1 MGGKRSRRATI
12 LGPGGPQV
20 TETATEGL
28 RDHIDALEGGYE
40 YFLSYAAKGYK
51 GEPGGADGELRRY
64 LDGMDRA
71 LDGLGAFLASI
82 VRGRGLEPVQAFDGF
97 IEVLAGDAERARK
110 VLGLV
115 RAQPG
120 ISSQVIDNLNGSI
133 HLRALLTD
141 LFLIDEI
148 LRPRASEAIPATALA
163 NEKPPPNVA
172 ST

>member
-1 MGGKRSRRATI
+1 MSDTTTEDLRKR
-12 LGPGGPQV
+12 
-20 TETATEGL
+20 
-28 RDHIDALEGGYE
+28 IDALEGGYE

-51 GEPGGADGELRRY
+51 GEPGVGDGELRRC
-64 LDGMDRA
+64 LEGMDRA

-82 VRGRGLEPVQAFDGF
+82 VRERGLEPAAAFDGF
-97 IEVLAGDAERARK
+97 IEVLVGDAERARK

-120 ISSQVIDNLNGSI
+120 ISSQVVDNLNGSI

-148 LRPRASEAIPATALA
+148 LRPRASEAIPAAALA
-163 NEKPPPNVA
+163 GEKPPPDPA

>member
-1 MGGKRSRRATI
+1 MDAAFADVEPIVRVVELDRRQPEFTQTFWTYLDKR
-12 LGPGGPQV
+12 V
-20 TETATEGL
+20 TEERVASEAAGLLQSSMARCSPKSNGATAWL
-28 RDHIDALEGGYE
+28 
-40 YFLSYAAKGYK
+40 
-51 GEPGGADGELRRY
+51 
-64 LDGMDRA
+64 
-71 LDGLGAFLASI
+71 LASI
-82 VRGRGLEPVQAFDGF
+82 VRERGLEPAAAYAGF
-97 IEVLAGDAERARK
+97 LDVLAGDAERARK

-148 LRPRASEAIPATALA
+148 LRPRASEAIPAAALA
-163 NEKPPPNVA
+163 GEKPPPDPA

>member
-1 MGGKRSRRATI
+1 M
-12 LGPGGPQV
+12 

-28 RDHIDALEGGYE
+28 RDRIDALEGGYE

-51 GEPGGADGELRRY
+51 GEPGAGGGELRRC
-64 LDGMDRA
+64 LDDMDRA
-71 LDGLGAFLASI
+71 LDGLGGFLASI
-82 VRGRGLEPVQAFDGF
+82 VRERGLEPAPAFDGF

-148 LRPRASEAIPATALA
+148 LRPRASEAIPAAALA
-163 NEKPPPNVA
+163 NEKPPPDAA

>member
-1 MGGKRSRRATI
+1 MSD
-12 LGPGGPQV
+12 
-20 TETATEGL
+20 TATEGL
-28 RDHIDALEGGYE
+28 RDRIDALEGGYE
-40 YFLSYAAKGYK
+40 YFLSYASKGYK
-51 GEPGGADGELRRY
+51 GDPGVGDGELRRC
-64 LDGMDRA
+64 LDGMERA

-82 VRGRGLEPVQAFDGF
+82 VRERGLEPASAYQGF
-97 IEVLAGDAERARK
+97 LDVLAGDAERARK

-148 LRPRASEAIPATALA
+148 LRPRASETIPAAALA
-163 NEKPPPNVA
+163 GEKPPPETA

>member
-1 MGGKRSRRATI
+1 MADD
-12 LGPGGPQV
+12 
-20 TETATEGL
+20 TATEGL
-28 RDHIDALEGGYE
+28 RARIDVLEGGYE

-51 GEPGGADGELRRY
+51 GEPGAGDGELRRC
-64 LDGMDRA
+64 LAGMEQA
-71 LDGLGAFLASI
+71 LDGLGPFLAST
-82 VRGRGLEPVQAFDGF
+82 VRERGLEPAPAYDGF
-97 IEVLAGDAERARK
+97 IEVLAGDAERAGK

-120 ISSQVIDNLNGSI
+120 ISSQVIDNLNGSL

-148 LRPRASEAIPATALA
+148 LRPRASEAIPAAALA
-163 NEKPPPNVA
+163 NEKPPPEPA

>member
-1 MGGKRSRRATI
+1 MADT
-12 LGPGGPQV
+12 
-20 TETATEGL
+20 TTEGL
-28 RDHIDALEGGYE
+28 RKRIDALEGGYE
-40 YFLSYAAKGYK
+40 YFLSYASKGYK
-51 GEPGGADGELRRY
+51 GEPGVGDGELRRL
-64 LDGMDRA
+64 LDGMDQA
-71 LDGLGAFLASI
+71 LDGLGPFLAAT
-82 VRGRGLEPVQAFDGF
+82 VRERGLEPASAFDGF
-97 IEVLAGDAERARK
+97 IEVIAGDAERARK

-148 LRPRASEAIPATALA
+148 LRPRASEGIPAAALA
-163 NEKPPPNVA
+163 DEKPPPEPA

>member
-1 MGGKRSRRATI
+1 MSD
-12 LGPGGPQV
+12 
-20 TETATEGL
+20 TATEGL
-28 RDHIDALEGGYE
+28 RDRIDALEGGYE
-40 YFLSYAAKGYK
+40 YFLSYASKGYK
-51 GEPGGADGELRRY
+51 GDPGVGDGELRRC
-64 LDGMDRA
+64 LDGMERA
-71 LDGLGAFLASI
+71 LDGLGALLASI
-82 VRGRGLEPVQAFDGF
+82 VRERGLEPAAAYAGF
-97 IEVLAGDAERARK
+97 LDVLAGDAERARK

-148 LRPRASEAIPATALA
+148 LRPRASEAIPAAALA
-163 NEKPPPNVA
+163 GEKPPPDPA

>member
-1 MGGKRSRRATI
+1 M
-12 LGPGGPQV
+12 

-28 RDHIDALEGGYE
+28 RDRIDALEGGYE

-51 GEPGGADGELRRY
+51 GEPGAGGGELRRC
-64 LDGMDRA
+64 LDDMDRA
-71 LDGLGAFLASI
+71 LAGLGGFLASI
-82 VRGRGLEPVQAFDGF
+82 VRERGLEPAPAFDGF

-148 LRPRASEAIPATALA
+148 LRPRASEAIPAAALA
-163 NEKPPPNVA
+163 NEKPPPDAA

>member
-1 MGGKRSRRATI
+1 MADD
-12 LGPGGPQV
+12 
-20 TETATEGL
+20 TATEGL
-28 RDHIDALEGGYE
+28 RARIDVLEGGYE

-51 GEPGGADGELRRY
+51 GEPGAGDGELRRC
-64 LDGMDRA
+64 LAGMEQA
-71 LDGLGAFLASI
+71 LDGLGPFLASI
-82 VRGRGLEPVQAFDGF
+82 VRERGLEPAPAYDGF
-97 IEVLAGDAERARK
+97 IEVLAGDAERAGK

-120 ISSQVIDNLNGSI
+120 ISSQVIDNLNGSL

-148 LRPRASEAIPATALA
+148 LRPRASEAIPAAALA
-163 NEKPPPNVA
+163 NEKPPPEPA

>member
-1 MGGKRSRRATI
+1 MSD
-12 LGPGGPQV
+12 
-20 TETATEGL
+20 TATEGL
-28 RDHIDALEGGYE
+28 RDRIDALEGGYE
-40 YFLSYAAKGYK
+40 YFLSYASKGYK
-51 GEPGGADGELRRY
+51 GDPGVGDGELRRC
-64 LDGMDRA
+64 LDGMERA
-71 LDGLGAFLASI
+71 LDGLGALLASI
-82 VRGRGLEPVQAFDGF
+82 VRERGLEPAAAYAGF
-97 IEVLAGDAERARK
+97 LDVLAGDAERTRK

-148 LRPRASEAIPATALA
+148 LRPRASEAIPAAALA
-163 NEKPPPNVA
+163 GEKPPPDPA